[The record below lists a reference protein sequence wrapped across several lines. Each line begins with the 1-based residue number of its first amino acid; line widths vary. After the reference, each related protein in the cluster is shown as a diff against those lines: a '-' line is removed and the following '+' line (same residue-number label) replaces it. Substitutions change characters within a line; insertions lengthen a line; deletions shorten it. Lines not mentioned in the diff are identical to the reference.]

1 MFELILPQLKTL
13 IGLGVDATQVMQESP
28 GKTDTGIL

>member
-13 IGLGVDATQVMQESP
+13 IGLGVDATQALQESP
-28 GKTDTGIL
+28 GKY